1 MIYDYAGGT
10 LDDRP
15 IKALALSGP
24 SGGLLPQHVPVASL
38 GRRFAEKQGL
48 KPGDKFDLLEMR
60 LDIPTARD
68 MGVMLGGGMV
78 VYAEG
83 ANILDEAL
91 ACLTFFR
98 NESCGKCVPCR
109 IGSQKLVEMATD
121 LKAGR
126 IDAAALDPLK
136 TTVDQLAETMRLT
149 AICGLGTVASNPMT
163 TLLTHYRADLAHT
176 EP

>member
-1 MIYDYAGGT
+1 
-10 LDDRP
+10 
-15 IKALALSGP
+15 
-24 SGGLLPQHVPVASL
+24 L

-48 KPGDKFDLLEMR
+48 KPGDKFDLLDMR
-60 LDIPTARD
+60 LDIPTARE

-78 VYAEG
+78 LYAEG

-109 IGSQKLVEMATD
+109 IGSQKLVEMASD

-126 IDAAALDPLK
+126 VDAAALDPLK
-136 TTVDQLAETMRLT
+136 TTVEQLAETMKLT

-163 TLLTHYRADLAHT
+163 TLLTHYRANLIRA